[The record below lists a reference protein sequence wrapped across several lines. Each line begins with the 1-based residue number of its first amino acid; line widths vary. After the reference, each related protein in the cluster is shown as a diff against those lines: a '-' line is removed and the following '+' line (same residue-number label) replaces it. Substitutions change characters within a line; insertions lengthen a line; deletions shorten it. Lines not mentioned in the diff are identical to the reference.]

1 MRVARTF
8 GFIDLCGF
16 TSFTAEQG
24 DEVAVDLLARF
35 RHAVREVASERGV
48 RVAKWVGD
56 GAMFVSV
63 ERDTLVAAVL
73 EIEQLFE
80 REDMPLALRAGVSH
94 GDVILFEGDDYIGS
108 AVNLAARL
116 CDIASAHEVLATPEV
131 TEALPAWATADPAS
145 PFEVPGF
152 SAPVAVC
159 RVRLRDHDVD
169 LGART
174 QAG

>member
-8 GFIDLCGF
+8 GFLDLCGF
-16 TSFTAEQG
+16 TAFTAELG
-24 DEVAVDLLARF
+24 DEVAVELLGRF

-63 ERDTLVAAVL
+63 ERHTLVAAVL

-80 REDMPLALRAGVSH
+80 REVMPLALRAGVSH

-131 TEALPAWATADPAS
+131 TESLPEWATADPAI
-145 PFEVPGF
+145 PLAVPGF
-152 SAPVAVC
+152 SSAVPVC
-159 RVRLRDHDVD
+159 RVRLRDHE
-169 LGART
+169 LHAT
-174 QAG
+174 AGT